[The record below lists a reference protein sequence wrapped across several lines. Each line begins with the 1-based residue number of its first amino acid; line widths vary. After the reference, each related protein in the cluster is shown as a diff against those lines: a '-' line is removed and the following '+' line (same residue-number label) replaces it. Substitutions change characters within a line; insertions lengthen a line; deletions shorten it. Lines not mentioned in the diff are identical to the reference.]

1 VVTKWSG
8 LSRSDTL
15 EEWTLRVAMVA
26 SETWLEF
33 VRRDLR
39 KHQNID
45 SSGEVNW
52 LIDKLGCECLPAINL
67 AHVDLS

>member
-1 VVTKWSG
+1 MLG
-8 LSRSDTL
+8 FLICEGPRF
-15 EEWTLRVAMVA
+15 RVVA

-33 VRRDLR
+33 ARHDLR

-45 SSGEVNW
+45 SSGEVNR